1 MSAAET
7 TETAELMEPVEPITA
22 TATPV
27 MVGQSGRLRR
37 EQMHRYQAQACDF
50 VKANPISALFIDM
63 GLGKTIITLTALCD
77 LILDYAV
84 VSKVLIIAPLRVA
97 RDTWP
102 NELRKWEH
110 LECLDMSVMVGTAQQ
125 RIEALKTPSL
135 LYVINR
141 ENVKWLMDYYD
152 KNDMTWDFDTVV
164 IDELSSFKN
173 EKTERWKAL
182 WKVRPMCRR
191 MIGLTGTP
199 APNGMQDL
207 FGEMK
212 MLDKGARLGR
222 FITRFRERFFRPVSF
237 NPTTK
242 IVYEYAVLNG
252 ADQKI
257 YDCISDICISMKALD
272 YLDMPEYLD
281 LIYTVQM
288 SDRERELYE
297 QMKRDLILPM
307 VDGDIEARNAAAL
320 SNKLLQMANGAVYD
334 ENHIARHIHD
344 RKLEALEDL
353 IESANGQSTLVG
365 YWFQHDRE
373 RIMAYL
379 SEKGM
384 EPRELKSS
392 EDLNDWNAGKIQIA
406 LIHPASAGHG
416 LNIQD
421 GGHILI
427 WFGTT
432 WSLELYQQTNARL
445 WRQGQKNTVSIYH
458 IVTEGTM
465 DINVMRALEAKTV
478 RQADLIE
485 AVKAQLY

>member
-1 MSAAET
+1 MNRNTAAAPAALSPPV
-7 TETAELMEPVEPITA
+7 TA
-22 TATPV
+22 
-27 MVGQSGRLRR
+27 MVGQAGGQKLKR
-37 EQMHRYQAQACDF
+37 EQMHRYQNQACGF
-50 VKANPISALFIDM
+50 VEANPIAALFIDM

-102 NELRKWEH
+102 NELKKWEH
-110 LECLDMSVMVGTAQQ
+110 LENLDMSVMVGSVQQ
-125 RIEALKTPSL
+125 RIAALKTPAL

-141 ENVKWLMDYYD
+141 ENMKWLVDYYEE
-152 KNDMTWDFDTVV
+152 NDMTWDFDTVV

-173 EKTERWKAL
+173 EKTQRWKAL

-199 APNGMQDL
+199 APNGMQDI
-207 FGEMK
+207 FCEMK

-222 FITRFRERFFRPVSF
+222 FITRFRERFFYPVSYD
-237 NPTTK
+237 PHTK
-242 IVYEYAVLNG
+242 IVYEYGLVNG
-252 ADQKI
+252 AEQKI
-257 YDCISDICISMKALD
+257 YDAISDVCISMKALD
-272 YLDMPEYLD
+272 YLDMPECLD
-281 LIYTVQM
+281 LIYPVQM
-288 SDRERELYE
+288 SEREKELYD

-307 VDGDIEARNAAAL
+307 VDGDVEARNAAAL

-334 ENHIARHIHD
+334 ENHTARHIHD

-353 IESANGQSTLVG
+353 IESANGQNVLIG

-373 RIMAYL
+373 RIRDYL
-379 SEKGM
+379 TGKGM
-384 EPRELKSS
+384 EVRELKSS
-392 EDLNDWNAGKIQIA
+392 KDLSDWNEGRIPIA

-478 RQADLIE
+478 RQADLID